1 MRFALAIASALALS
15 LPLAAPAA
23 AAPPNAGV
31 LVPGR
36 SLGGIELGPIDAVV
50 SNAGWDDLKPF
61 VATDEAFWHKV
72 IDINFYGTLRMIHA
86 VLPGMLERR
95 WGRAYGVC
103 GDCSVETW
111 YFNYFAFQPRGVGVE
126 LRKGRVAA
134 LFTLYQ
140 PPGWRTTK
148 GLTLG
153 DSVARVTAVYGA
165 LVRRECVGYSVLV
178 LPGRGATT
186 GFYVLADQL
195 WAFGLS
201 RPGVP
206 LCR

>member
-1 MRFALAIASALALS
+1 MRFVLAIAAAFALA
-15 LPLAAPAA
+15 LPLAAPVA
-23 AAPPNAGV
+23 AAPPGAGV

-36 SLGGIELGPIDAVV
+36 SLGGIELG
-50 SNAGWDDLKPF
+50 
-61 VATDEAFWHKV
+61 ATKAEV
-72 IDINFYGTLRMIHA
+72 
-86 VLPGMLERR
+86 ERR

-103 GDCSVETW
+103 RNCTEETW
-111 YFNYFAFQPRGVGVE
+111 YFNFFAFQPRGAGVE
-126 LRKGRVAA
+126 LREGRVAA
-134 LFTLYQ
+134 VFTLYQ
-140 PPGWRTTK
+140 PLGWRTTR

-165 LVRRECVGYSVLV
+165 LVRRECGGYSVLV

-186 GFYVLADQL
+186 GFYVLDDRL

-201 RPGVP
+201 RPDVP